1 MMIEIMY
8 NYNLKMVDSPGGKF
22 IIYANDAKNS
32 LWKSLTKRF
41 NELCYRMSYFQRFW
55 GSFEYLHFFRIYEFR
70 ILIVENVLQ
79 IEDMLLHTIS
89 FISRKNV
96 ILHKY
101 SSRTPFSLPHFL
113 TALVNLV
120 TTLLDHLSK
129 FCCEVRKY
137 GQDFEFGNYPTI
149 TDPSSESGSR
159 TKYDFK
165 KS

>member
-113 TALVNLV
+113 TALVNFV
-120 TTLLDHLSK
+120 VRSGSMVKISSSGTTLYFWKISK
-129 FCCEVRKY
+129 MISFNFCWDAN
-137 GQDFEFGNYPTI
+137 G
-149 TDPSSESGSR
+149 
-159 TKYDFK
+159 
-165 KS
+165 

>member
-113 TALVNLV
+113 TALVNFV
-120 TTLLDHLSK
+120 VRSGSMVKIWSPGTTLMFLIPLFDRR
-129 FCCEVRKY
+129 RKIFW
-137 GQDFEFGNYPTI
+137 GF
-149 TDPSSESGSR
+149 
-159 TKYDFK
+159 
-165 KS
+165 